1 MYSVSK
7 AAADR
12 RHALAVK
19 RRGGMPDNRQ
29 DHSYAEGCRM
39 NSRKFQTSLLMILM
53 AGLTAWVHVRR
64 QPPAIRPVT
73 LARPRVRT
81 HRFRLPYN
89 AGAAGLQQALR
100 ALDTR
105 ASALFIVAHPDDEDG
120 GLLTWLSRH
129 LGARV
134 DLLTLNRGEGG
145 QNVMSRDYW
154 DRLGLVRT
162 QELLAADRYYG
173 VHRQYWSR
181 VIDFGFSKTKAGSL
195 QQWGRNRVLG
205 DVVRVVRLTHPMI
218 ILSSFV
224 GGPSDGHGN
233 HQVAGE
239 MAQLAYAEA
248 GNASLFPRQIQAGL
262 RPWAP
267 LADYARQPFF
277 RSRRGIYD
285 YATGKIYPPRIYDYI
300 TRQWLALPMASN
312 ARAPEGAW
320 DPWLGRTYLQIARQG
335 WSLQKSQNGGGGV
348 PGPGPLFSGYHRMA
362 ARVPVPPRAD
372 SFFAGMNTTLAGLAE
387 LAPPAAQA
395 RLTPRLAS
403 LQTAV
408 TRARRDFSGSRPWR
422 TAPALARGERIV
434 SQLLAYVHHAH
445 WPAGSGANLL
455 FELRQKQ
462 EQFNHALI
470 LALGLHLGATVAPA
484 KARSGPFAAFAGP
497 QPGPRFIIPGATVEV
512 QTRLYAQAPWPLGKP
527 QVSLHTPRQPGWRVL
542 PLPNTTDHP
551 LQAGR
556 PSIHQFSVQA
566 PANARFTRPYF
577 TRPNLEQAYYN
588 LRHQRDRNRSF
599 APWPLYAR
607 ARVRYHGVTIVLRQ
621 VVSSVHRVTGL
632 GAVFQPLAVA
642 PAISLWIAPKA
653 GVVAERAASFMIS
666 VRLHSNAAQPA
677 AGTLNWRLPPGWRAE
692 PRIAHFRI
700 PGPGDDQSLNFRIV
714 PRQIQPKPYQLQA
727 VAHYD
732 GHTYRLGYR
741 TVGYAGLQ
749 PYYYY
754 RPAAYQVT
762 GARLQV
768 APGIRAGY
776 IPGTGDQVPRAIA
789 SLGVPVTRIGPQQ
802 IARGNLRQY
811 SVIMLGIRAYAAQ
824 PALAIYNARLLRYVR
839 RGGVLIV
846 QYNTSEYNH
855 NYGPYPYE
863 LTNSPLFTVVRE
875 HARVRILAPQ
885 NPLLRWPNRIT
896 EADFAGWFEERGH
909 DFMHH
914 WSRHYQA
921 LLETHD
927 PGQKPR
933 RGGLLYARYGKGVYI
948 YCAYALYRQ
957 LPEGVPGA
965 FRLLANLISLPKN
978 PLRSTGLSNKST
990 GAGR

>member
-1 MYSVSK
+1 MS
-7 AAADR
+7 
-12 RHALAVK
+12 
-19 RRGGMPDNRQ
+19 
-29 DHSYAEGCRM
+29 
-39 NSRKFQTSLLMILM
+39 SRKLQICLIFVLL
-53 AGLTAWVHVRR
+53 AGMTAWVHTQRK
-64 QPPAIRPVT
+64 PTANRPVT

-81 HRFRLPYN
+81 HRFRLAYN

-100 ALDTR
+100 ALNTR

-120 GLLTWLSRH
+120 GLLAWLSRH

-154 DRLGLVRT
+154 DRLGLVRP

-195 QQWGRNRVLG
+195 AQWGRQRVLS

-239 MAQLAYAEA
+239 MAQLGYAEA
-248 GNASLFPRQIQAGL
+248 GNASIFPRQLQAGL

-277 RSRRGIYD
+277 QSRRGIYD

-300 TRQWLALPMASN
+300 TRQWISLPLASQ

-320 DPWLGRTYLQIARQG
+320 DTWLGRTYLQIARQG

-348 PGPGPLFSGYHRMA
+348 PGPGRFTSGYHRMA
-362 ARVPVPPRAD
+362 ARVPIPPHAN

-387 LAPPAAQA
+387 LAPPEA
-395 RLTPRLAS
+395 RATLAPRLAE
-403 LQTAV
+403 LQDAV
-408 TRARRDFSGSRPWR
+408 RQAQQSYSGSQPWR
-422 TAPALARGERIV
+422 TAPALARGEQIV
-434 SQLLAYVHHAH
+434 NQLMAAVRHAH
-445 WPAGSGANLL
+445 WPAGADANLL

-484 KARSGPFAAFAGP
+484 QARSGPFAVFAGP
-497 QPGPRFIIPGATVEV
+497 QSGPQFIIPGATIQV
-512 QTRLYAQAPWPLGKP
+512 QTRFYAQAPWPLGRP
-527 QVSLHTPRQPGWRVL
+527 RVSLHTPQQPGWRVL
-542 PLPNTTDHP
+542 PRQQQAAQSLI
-551 LQAGR
+551 AGR
-556 PSIHQFSVQA
+556 TATLQFSVHA
-566 PANARFTRPYF
+566 PAHARFTRPYF

-588 LRHQRDRNRSF
+588 LRHASDRNRSF
-599 APWPLYAR
+599 APWPVYAR
-607 ARVRYHGVTIVLRQ
+607 ARVRYHGVKIVLRQ

-653 GVVAERAASFMIS
+653 GVVAESAAAFHIS

-677 AGTLNWRLPPGWRAE
+677 SGTLNWQLPAGWRAE
-692 PRIAHFRI
+692 PAIADFRI
-700 PGPGDDQSLNFRIV
+700 PGPGDDQSLNFRIL
-714 PRQIQPKPYQLQA
+714 PRRIQPKAYVLQA

-754 RPAAYQVT
+754 RPATYQVT
-762 GARLQV
+762 GTRLKV

-776 IPGTGDQVPRAIA
+776 IPGTGDQVPQAIA
-789 SLGVPVTRIGPQQ
+789 SLGVPVARIGPQQ
-802 IARGNLRQY
+802 IARGNLNQY

-839 RGGVLIV
+839 RGGVVIV

-855 NYGPYPYE
+855 NYGPYPYV
-863 LTNSPLFTVVRE
+863 LTNSPLYTVVRE
-875 HARVRILAPQ
+875 HAPVRMLKPQ

-927 PGQKPR
+927 PGQKPQ

-965 FRLLANLISLPKN
+965 FRLLANLISLPRN
-978 PLRSTGLSNKST
+978 PLRHAGISNRST